1 MLLSVLSRRLS
12 LARRRTFVDLFVRT
26 TALLFC
32 LLWWRF
38 GCGGAACRL
47 DNVLTFQA
55 RDLATTQ
62 LGRNKVTPETKLILS
77 HAAQCPFASPLRP
90 PFLSLL
96 PRCCTVAIVIYS
108 RPPRLLFHRLRRTQ
122 PERRDKA
129 YPTRRM

>member
-1 MLLSVLSRRLS
+1 VLSRTFS

-77 HAAQCPFASPLRP
+77 HAAQSPFAWLLRP
-90 PFLSLL
+90 PFSL
-96 PRCCTVAIVIYS
+96 PPSTVAIVIYS